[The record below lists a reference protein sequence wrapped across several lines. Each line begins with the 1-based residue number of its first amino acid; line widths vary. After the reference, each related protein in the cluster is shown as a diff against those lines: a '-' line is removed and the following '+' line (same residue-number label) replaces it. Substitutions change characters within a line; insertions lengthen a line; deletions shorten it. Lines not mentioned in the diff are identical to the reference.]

1 MYGMQYGSYMQGSN
15 DGSYIEDSHNDDKF
29 RAVMMGHTC
38 RSVIMDAYAGQ

>member
-1 MYGMQYGSYMQGSN
+1 MQGSNDGSHIQGIN